1 MSLFKLKTLYKC
13 ESSKLFFIVPT
24 FLYLCSMKKTNG
36 LLLVLLFLSCFACE
50 NGDTLTH
57 EELRLQKIALMD
69 TAFSSYVRLDSIEGY
84 DLLEELTAE
93 SWMLIDDSTGFIISQ
108 KNADKKLF
116 IASITKMMTCLLA
129 LEKGKLSDTLS
140 ITEDVCVVRDS
151 WVRPGDGYRLDD
163 LIYEMML
170 MSDNNA
176 AYAVA
181 NHIGGDT
188 LAFYDMMNQK
198 AVYLGMDSTHFAN
211 PNGMPNDDNY
221 SCASDLIKLS
231 RYCMGDSTFA
241 EIVGTDEKDIPLVD
255 GRHLPCMNTNV
266 LLTTYEGCLG
276 IKTGFT
282 RQAAGCLASAAT
294 RDGTTLYLVLLN
306 SRSRSSRFRE
316 STILLDYGFNAMK
329 AFHEKGLG
337 IKD

>member
-1 MSLFKLKTLYKC
+1 
-13 ESSKLFFIVPT
+13 V
-24 FLYLCSMKKTNG
+24 LCIGCGNREAE
-36 LLLVLLFLSCFACE
+36 V
-50 NGDTLTH
+50 TLTP
-57 EELRLQKIALMD
+57 EQLRLQKIANIDSTSLK
-69 TAFSSYVRLDSIEGY
+69 TILPLDSIEGY
-84 DLLEELTAE
+84 DRLAE
-93 SWMLIDDSTGFIISQ
+93 ISAEAWMLIDDSTGLVISQ
-108 KNADKKLF
+108 KNATRQLCM
-116 IASITKMMTCLLA
+116 ASITKMMTCLLA
-129 LEKGKLSDTLS
+129 LEKGNLSDTLS

-221 SCASDLIKLS
+221 SCASDLIRLS
-231 RYCMGDSTFA
+231 RYAMRDSAFA
-241 EIVGTDEKDIPLVD
+241 EIVGTVEKDIPLVD
-255 GRHLPCMNTNV
+255 GRHMPIQNTNIM
-266 LLTTYEGCLG
+266 LTTYEGCFG

-282 RQAAGCLASAAT
+282 RQAGNCLASAVT
-294 RDGTTLYLVLLN
+294 HDGITLYLVLLN
-306 SRSRSSRFRE
+306 SRSMSSRFTE
-316 STILLDYGFNAMK
+316 SALLFDYGFKVMK
-329 AFHEKGLG
+329 AAHKE
-337 IKD
+337 

>member
-1 MSLFKLKTLYKC
+1 MSLFL
-13 ESSKLFFIVPT
+13 
-24 FLYLCSMKKTNG
+24 
-36 LLLVLLFLSCFACE
+36 LSCFSCDD
-50 NGDTLTH
+50 GDTLTR

-69 TAFSSYVRLDSIEGY
+69 TALSSYVRLDSIEGY

-129 LEKGKLSDTLS
+129 LENGNLSDTLS
-140 ITEDVCVVRDS
+140 ITEDACVVRDS

-282 RQAAGCLASAAT
+282 RQAAGCLASTAT
-294 RDGTTLYLVLLN
+294 RNGTTLYLVRLN

-329 AFHEKGLG
+329 AFHEKGFG